1 MSGVLA
7 EDKKSTKMNDFVT
20 SMSFATKTHNNRDF
34 IIATVFSKGHCAA
47 SPLICYFVDCES
59 NFCPQVQAMASPLG
73 TGVLDHLLLLTTE
86 TSRVLEQALSDED
99 VQQLSTEAGCSQ
111 HSRGEKRKRAT
122 SDDGAPKL
130 AWLQLHKD
138 SLVDRTTQTQ
148 SLHL

>member
-34 IIATVFSKGHCAA
+34 IIATVFSKGNCAA

-59 NFCPQVQAMASPLG
+59 NFCSQVQAMASPLG

-86 TSRVLEQALSDED
+86 TSRILEQALSDED
-99 VQQLSTEAGCSQ
+99 VQQLSTEAATHNIAAGK
-111 HSRGEKRKRAT
+111 RGNERPLTMAR
-122 SDDGAPKL
+122 
-130 AWLQLHKD
+130 
-138 SLVDRTTQTQ
+138 RN
-148 SLHL
+148 